1 MYIGIILAVILFIYF
16 AMRGVSIF
24 LAAIICTLLV
34 VVTNGLPLD
43 KSIFDYF
50 AFGPLGAFSFAGKF
64 FLLFVMGALF
74 GRVTGES
81 GAASSIAVALV
92 NKLGAQKVLWITV
105 LAASILTYGG
115 VVVFVVIFAMY
126 PLGLKLLKEANVP
139 KRLFV
144 AAFALGS
151 ATYTLSALPGTP
163 SIQNVIASVSL
174 KTDLFAAGGWGIF
187 AAVIMFTLGMMY
199 LENQRKKAIN
209 NNEGFSPNE
218 RDMALISSEQHSDL
232 PHWTKAIIPLVIVI
246 GTIIL
251 PRLLTLAGYSAAEGS
266 IVYYALKQPLLWPSI
281 ALLFGILTT
290 VIIFPKLHKNTLIM
304 LGKGADDAIIP
315 LMATAVVIG
324 FGSVVTKTEGFI
336 SLSQWLLSLD
346 LNPLVSIFVSVSLM
360 SAIVGSSTGG
370 LQIFLSSM
378 SQSYI
383 DKGVEPEMLHR
394 IATMASGGFDSLPHC
409 GAVVAVLAIAG
420 LTHKEGYKDIG
431 IITVVIPVFA
441 TIATIIT
448 YSIFSTQI

>member
-1 MYIGIILAVILFIYF
+1 MYIGIILAVILFIFF

-24 LAAIICTLLV
+24 LAALICTLLV

-64 FLLFVMGALF
+64 FLLFVMGAMF

-92 NKLGAQKVLWITV
+92 NKLGAQKALWITV
-105 LAASILTYGG
+105 LAATILTYGG

-126 PLGLKLLKEANVP
+126 PLGLKLLQQANIP
-139 KRLFV
+139 KRLFI
-144 AAFALGS
+144 AALALGS
-151 ATYTLSALPGTP
+151 GTYTLSALPGTP
-163 SIQNVIASVSL
+163 SIQNVIAAVSL
-174 KTDLFAAGGWGIF
+174 KTDLFAAGGYGIF
-187 AAVIMFTLGMMY
+187 SSLIMFGFGMLY
-199 LENQRKKAIN
+199 LEKQRKKALA
-209 NNEGFSPNE
+209 NNEGFQPTD
-218 RDMALISSEQHSDL
+218 RDLALMSEDNTDDL
-232 PHWTKAIIPLVIVI
+232 PHWGKAIIPLLIVI
-246 GTIIL
+246 GTIIT
-251 PRLLTLAGYSAAEGS
+251 PRLIIAFGYTPTDDS
-266 IVYYALKQPLLWPSI
+266 IILYALKQPLLWPSI
-281 ALLFGILTT
+281 SLLFGIITT
-290 VIIFPKLHKNTLIM
+290 IIIFPKLHKNTLVTV
-304 LGKGADDAIIP
+304 GKGADDAIIP
-315 LMATAVVIG
+315 LIATAVVIG
-324 FGSVVTKTEGFI
+324 FGSVVTKTDGFI

-346 LNPLVSIFVSVSLM
+346 FNPLLSIFVSVSLM

-378 SQSYI
+378 SESYL

-394 IATMASGGFDSLPHC
+394 VATMASGGFDSLPHC

-431 IITVVIPVFA
+431 IVTVVIPVFA
-441 TIATIIT
+441 TLATIGI
-448 YSIFSTQI
+448 YSIW

>member
-1 MYIGIILAVILFIYF
+1 MYIGIVLAVILFIFF

-24 LAAIICTLLV
+24 LAALLCTMLV

-64 FLLFVMGALF
+64 FLLFVMGAMF

-92 NKLGAQKVLWITV
+92 NKLGAQKALWITV
-105 LAASILTYGG
+105 LAATILTYGG

-126 PLGLKLLKEANVP
+126 PLGIKLLQQANIP
-139 KRLFV
+139 KRLFI
-144 AAFALGS
+144 AALALGS
-151 ATYTLSALPGTP
+151 GTYTLSALPGTP
-163 SIQNVIASVSL
+163 SIQNVIAAVSL
-174 KTDLFAAGGWGIF
+174 KTDLFAAGGYGIF
-187 AAVIMFTLGMMY
+187 SSLIMFGFGMLY
-199 LENQRKKAIN
+199 LEKQRKKALA
-209 NNEGFSPNE
+209 NNEGFHPTD
-218 RDMALISSEQHSDL
+218 RDLALMSEDNTDDL
-232 PHWTKAIIPLVIVI
+232 PHWGKAIIPLLIVI
-246 GTIIL
+246 GTIIT
-251 PRLLTLAGYSAAEGS
+251 PRLITAFGYTPADDS
-266 IVYYALKQPLLWPSI
+266 IILYALKQPLLWPSI
-281 ALLFGILTT
+281 SLLFGIITT
-290 VIIFPKLHKNTLIM
+290 IIIFPKLHKNTLVTV
-304 LGKGADDAIIP
+304 GKGADDAIIP
-315 LMATAVVIG
+315 LIATAVVIG
-324 FGSVVTKTEGFI
+324 FGSVVTKTDGFI

-346 LNPLVSIFVSVSLM
+346 FNPLLSIFVSVSLI

-378 SQSYI
+378 SESYL

-394 IATMASGGFDSLPHC
+394 VATMASGGFDSLPHC

-431 IITVVIPVFA
+431 IVTVVIPVFA
-441 TIATIIT
+441 TLASIGI
-448 YSIFSTQI
+448 YSIW